1 VHLCIAHER
10 GRDLMGDLPPGVEV
24 TVVEGPRT
32 SLRDVEFWVPPF
44 LAPPAADVLE
54 DAEQLRVVQLL
65 SAGVDSWL
73 GKLPSHAT
81 LCDARGV
88 HTTSTSEWAVA
99 AILSFLRDFPRFAR
113 AQARGEWQR
122 GAPTDEL
129 AGKRVLIVGAGDIG
143 EAIAARLTPFQVSIQ
158 LVARSARP
166 GIRGVSELPK
176 LLPESD
182 IVVLVVPLT
191 SQTTGL
197 VDAAFLAAMPDGSLL
212 VNAAR
217 GPIVDSPALT
227 QELVS
232 GRLNAAVDVTD
243 PEPLPPDSPLWGLPN
258 LLLTPHVGGS
268 VRGLLRRCYGLVG
281 DQVRRY
287 VAGQPLI
294 NVVHGEY

>member
-1 VHLCIAHER
+1 
-10 GRDLMGDLPPGVEV
+10 MGELPPGVEIS
-24 TVVEGPRT
+24 VVEGPRT
-32 SLRDVEFWVPPF
+32 SLKDVEFWVPPF

-54 DAEQLRVVQLL
+54 DADDLRVVQLL

-73 GKLPSHAT
+73 GKLPPHAT

-143 EAIAARLTPFQVSIQ
+143 EAIAAPADPVPGEHP
-158 LVARSARP
+158 ARRPQPARRCP
-166 GIRGVSELPK
+166 GRAELPK

-191 SQTTGL
+191 SETTGF
-197 VDAAFLAAMPDGSLL
+197 VDAAFLAAMPTGHCS
-212 VNAAR
+212 
-217 GPIVDSPALT
+217 ST
-227 QELVS
+227 
-232 GRLNAAVDVTD
+232 
-243 PEPLPPDSPLWGLPN
+243 PPGAQSS
-258 LLLTPHVGGS
+258 T
-268 VRGLLRRCYGLVG
+268 LRR
-281 DQVRRY
+281 
-287 VAGQPLI
+287 
-294 NVVHGEY
+294 